1 MNRKGRKGPQMQN
14 PLAGMMDVPGGIPAG
29 GFLGIGNPNGA
40 QINFNND
47 ELEDE
52 LADLLGK
59 FVVKKYFYKI
69 FIAED
74 NPKPVKKPAAA
85 PKKGPV
91 PWDQLDSM
99 INNCMED
106 IGDDEEDIDDPDL
119 ENELEGML
127 DDGASEDSSQSIS
140 NTPSMTETPPSSNG
154 GVLSILQQRV
164 SEYQKAV
171 DMSTGSKKKRMERQ
185 HKAVVQ
191 LLKKAQSGSTVKEDE
206 IPSPPAGIGLNTKP
220 AAESES
226 VQPSEPAASSS
237 SSSVTAPPVPIRSES
252 NTKVLPP
259 VPPPSNESS
268 QVSESKAE
276 TFNNEKLEYL
286 QIRLVEYKSAALE
299 AKKNNDKKSA
309 VSHFQNMKKIQNA
322 IDNKDA
328 SFSIDSPVINQAESV
343 EAKPDP
349 APKSP
354 TQQAQPKPQAAAPVV
369 SPMGQPKTAM
379 EALLMR
385 KTIFYEQ
392 EQKAKKENNSSK
404 ARRYGRIIKQYDA
417 AIKLLKG
424 GGKPDFDSLPDLP
437 MDGFPQIPGVQAK
450 ELTLEDAMATANK
463 AGNVEEDDS
472 PKPAPKPAPRP
483 APSSGSV
490 SPPKAKSEMPHLPG
504 ALEAGSDGSS
514 AYGKQLEF
522 LNQRHQQFRQAALKE
537 KEKGNKEGAMKYLR
551 CMKGMEPMI
560 QNAKRGLP
568 VDIRKIPPPPDF
580 ADTPKVEFGKE
591 QLQRQDSS
599 GTATRILN
607 DLSNQVKKA
616 RSLSTQF
623 TQLGNIEKAALMEKW
638 ATQSQRDMD
647 IINMCLKRGE
657 RLPKI
662 IYERRN
668 IQLIKKYS
676 DLRYFIAIEI
686 PSGIY
691 IFLEITNVKLQ
702 CIEFYL
708 YQGNMLVIIALF

>member
-1 MNRKGRKGPQMQN
+1 MQN

-127 DDGASEDSSQSIS
+127 DDGASEDSSKSIS

-164 SEYQKAV
+164 FEYQKAV

-206 IPSPPAGIGLNTKP
+206 IPSSPAGIGLNTKP

-226 VQPSEPAASSS
+226 VQPSEPAESSA

-259 VPPPSNESS
+259 VTPPSNESS
-268 QVSESKAE
+268 QVSESKTE

-328 SFSIDSPVINQAESV
+328 SFSIGSPVINQAESV

-354 TQQAQPKPQAAAPVV
+354 TQQAQPKPQAAAPVM

-417 AIKLLKG
+417 AIKLLNG

-483 APSSGSV
+483 VPAPGSV
-490 SPPKAKSEMPHLPG
+490 TPPKAKSEMPHLPG

-676 DLRYFIAIEI
+676 DLRYFTEIEI

-691 IFLEITNVKLQ
+691 ILLEITNVKSR
-702 CIEFYL
+702 CIEFCP
-708 YQGNMLVIIALF
+708 YQENTLVIIALF

>member
-450 ELTLEDAMATANK
+450 ELTLEDAMATASK

>member
-1 MNRKGRKGPQMQN
+1 
-14 PLAGMMDVPGGIPAG
+14 
-29 GFLGIGNPNGA
+29 
-40 QINFNND
+40 
-47 ELEDE
+47 
-52 LADLLGK
+52 
-59 FVVKKYFYKI
+59 
-69 FIAED
+69 
-74 NPKPVKKPAAA
+74 
-85 PKKGPV
+85 
-91 PWDQLDSM
+91 
-99 INNCMED
+99 MED
-106 IGDDEEDIDDPDL
+106 IGDEEEDIDDPDL

-127 DDGASEDSSQSIS
+127 GDNASVDSTPS
-140 NTPSMTETPPSSNG
+140 NTPSVTEAPPPSSG
-154 GVLSILQQRV
+154 GVLAILQQRV
-164 SEYQKAV
+164 AEYQKAV
-171 DMSTGSKKKRMERQ
+171 EMSSGSKKKRMERQ

-191 LLKKAQSGSTVKEDE
+191 LLKKAQSGSTVKEDD
-206 IPSPPAGIGLNTKP
+206 IPSPPAGIGLNTKSS
-220 AAESES
+220 ADSES
-226 VQPSEPAASSS
+226 KPDNNPAPTEPPTSTSPI
-237 SSSVTAPPVPIRSES
+237 APPVPTRSES
-252 NTKVLPP
+252 STK
-259 VPPPSNESS
+259 VPPPIPPSS
-268 QVSESKAE
+268 TPMEVPPVSEVKPE
-276 TFNNEKLEYL
+276 IFNDDKLEYL

-328 SFSIDSPVINQAESV
+328 SFSINSPVIVQTQSEP
-343 EAKPDP
+343 KPEVV
-349 APKSP
+349 PKSP
-354 TQQAQPKPQAAAPVV
+354 NQQPQAKPQAPIPVA

-450 ELTLEDAMATANK
+450 ELTLEDAMATANN
-463 AGNVEEDDS
+463 AGNVDEDEPTKPV
-472 PKPAPKPAPRP
+472 PKPAQKQPARSPP
-483 APSSGSV
+483 GPV
-490 SPPKAKSEMPHLPG
+490 TPPKAKSEMPHLPG

-522 LNQRHQQFRQAALKE
+522 LNQRHQQFRKAALKE
-537 KEKGNKEGAMKYLR
+537 KEKGNKEGAMKYLK

-580 ADTPKVEFGKE
+580 ADTPNVEFGKE

-662 IYERRN
+662 VYERRN

-676 DLRYFIAIEI
+676 DLRYF
-686 PSGIY
+686 
-691 IFLEITNVKLQ
+691 
-702 CIEFYL
+702 
-708 YQGNMLVIIALF
+708 

>member
-1 MNRKGRKGPQMQN
+1 
-14 PLAGMMDVPGGIPAG
+14 
-29 GFLGIGNPNGA
+29 
-40 QINFNND
+40 
-47 ELEDE
+47 
-52 LADLLGK
+52 
-59 FVVKKYFYKI
+59 
-69 FIAED
+69 
-74 NPKPVKKPAAA
+74 
-85 PKKGPV
+85 
-91 PWDQLDSM
+91 
-99 INNCMED
+99 MED

-127 DDGASEDSSQSIS
+127 DDGEDDSSQSIS
-140 NTPSMTETPPSSNG
+140 NTPSMTDAPPPSSSNG
-154 GVLSILQQRV
+154 GILSILQQRV

-220 AAESES
+220 TAESEP
-226 VQPSEPAASSS
+226 VQPSEPAESSS
-237 SSSVTAPPVPIRSES
+237 STSLTAPPVPIRSES

-268 QVSESKAE
+268 QVPESTTE
-276 TFNNEKLEYL
+276 IFNNDKLEYL

-322 IDNKDA
+322 IDSKDA
-328 SFSIDSPVINQAESV
+328 SFSIDSPVMTPTQSAEP
-343 EAKPDP
+343 KPDP
-349 APKSP
+349 VPKSP
-354 TQQAQPKPQAAAPVV
+354 TQPVQPQGAAPVV

-385 KTIFYEQ
+385 KAIFYEQ
-392 EQKAKKENNSSK
+392 EQKAKKENNNSK

-450 ELTLEDAMATANK
+450 ELTLEDAMATANN

-472 PKPAPKPAPRP
+472 PKPKPAPKPAPRP
-483 APSSGSV
+483 PASGPV
-490 SPPKAKSEMPHLPG
+490 SPPKAKPEMPHLPG

-537 KEKGNKEGAMKYLR
+537 KEKGNKEGAMKYLK

-623 TQLGNIEKAALMEKW
+623 TQLGNIEKAALMERW

-662 IYERRN
+662 VYERRN

-676 DLRYFIAIEI
+676 DLRYYIEI
-686 PSGIY
+686 
-691 IFLEITNVKLQ
+691 EK
-702 CIEFYL
+702 
-708 YQGNMLVIIALF
+708 

>member
-1 MNRKGRKGPQMQN
+1 MQN

-226 VQPSEPAASSS
+226 VQPSEPAELSS

-259 VPPPSNESS
+259 VPPPSSESS

-450 ELTLEDAMATANK
+450 ELTLEDAMATASK

-686 PSGIY
+686 PSGR
-691 IFLEITNVKLQ
+691 
-702 CIEFYL
+702 
-708 YQGNMLVIIALF
+708 

>member
-1 MNRKGRKGPQMQN
+1 MQN

-220 AAESES
+220 AVESES
-226 VQPSEPAASSS
+226 VQPSERAESSS
-237 SSSVTAPPVPIRSES
+237 SSSVTAPPVPMRSES

-309 VSHFQNMKKIQNA
+309 VNHFQNMKKIQNA

-349 APKSP
+349 VPKSP
-354 TQQAQPKPQAAAPVV
+354 TQQAQPKPQAAAPVM

-483 APSSGSV
+483 VPASGSV

-537 KEKGNKEGAMKYLR
+537 KEKGNKEGAMKYLK

-676 DLRYFIAIEI
+676 DLRYFIEIEI
-686 PSGIY
+686 PSGRC
-691 IFLEITNVKLQ
+691 IFLEITNVKSQ
-702 CIEFYL
+702 CIEFCP
-708 YQGNMLVIIALF
+708 YQGNTLVIIALF